1 MLLSRSSLKLKFSL
15 VFFLTLFLVIVA
27 LLIGVQSLKTR
38 QLRNEA
44 MAVAEQVVAFRAWVA
59 NTGVIW
65 VDHLAPEFRDY
76 LSRRA
81 NGDKTLEFFSKN
93 PALATRELSDIVSK
107 TATRATFRVT
117 SDEYRNPA
125 NAPDAFET
133 SAIQLFK
140 DTKDAKQEYR
150 EAFEGDQYRY
160 AQPIFVQ
167 QSCLKCHGDPKDAP
181 PEVIEKYGSQKAF
194 GYKVGDVR
202 GVISVKLPDMAMF
215 DVVKTFLNPYTIGLI
230 LLAFLINFV
239 YLRQILITRLEQL
252 AKTTESI
259 AAGQL
264 DLPLEVRSDS
274 HDEVDH
280 VTRAVDLL
288 RNSVVVAMRRL
299 QKNLS
304 QP

>member
-81 NGDKTLEFFSKN
+81 NSDKTLEFFSKN

-140 DTKDAKQEYR
+140 DSKDAKQEYR
-150 EAFEGDQYRY
+150 EAFESGQYRY

-181 PEVIEKYGSQKAF
+181 PDVIEKYGSQKAF

-202 GVISVKLPDMAMF
+202 GIISVKLPDMTVL
-215 DVVKTFLNPYTIGLI
+215 DVVRTFLNPYTIGLI
-230 LLAFLINFV
+230 LLAFLLNFV
-239 YLRQILITRLEQL
+239 YLRQTLIVRLERL

-264 DLPLEVRSDS
+264 DLPLDARPDS

-304 QP
+304 